1 VGAAARTEES
11 DTDHP
16 DDHLD
21 AATHFD
27 DFSEA
32 VLDVVARI
40 PPGRV
45 LSYGDVAELLG
56 HGGPRLVGRVMS
68 TRGSGVPWWRVLRA
82 DGSVVPELVSRA
94 VRHYR
99 EEGTP
104 MRRDG
109 VRVDMRL
116 ARWTP

>member
-1 VGAAARTEES
+1 MPDRVGAAARTEES

-56 HGGPRLVGRVMS
+56 HGGPRLVGR
-68 TRGSGVPWWRVLRA
+68 
-82 DGSVVPELVSRA
+82 
-94 VRHYR
+94 
-99 EEGTP
+99 
-104 MRRDG
+104 
-109 VRVDMRL
+109 
-116 ARWTP
+116 